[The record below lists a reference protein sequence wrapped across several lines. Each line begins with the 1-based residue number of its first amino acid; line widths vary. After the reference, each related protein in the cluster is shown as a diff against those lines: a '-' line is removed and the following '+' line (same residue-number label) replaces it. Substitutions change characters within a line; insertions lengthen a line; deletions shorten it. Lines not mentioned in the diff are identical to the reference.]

1 MPLCFNIPQ
10 NLYINLKE
18 AAEELSDEIIVSISY
33 DSWTLCDSS
42 DKVKGWL
49 YFSEVGSFFD
59 VEVSASLA
67 EYETEINRFVNNLIE
82 LMQESVGSDACK
94 TGRCAN

>member
-1 MPLCFNIPQ
+1 MSLCFNIPQ

-18 AAEELSDEIIVSISY
+18 ASVELSGVITVSFSQ

-42 DKVKGWL
+42 EKVKGWL
-49 YFSEVGSFFD
+49 YFSEVGSFYD
-59 VEVSASLA
+59 VEVSASLT
-67 EYETEINRFVNNLIE
+67 EYETEINKFVTDLIE

-94 TGRCAN
+94 TGRCVN